1 MSSTPKR
8 TKKRV
13 HPQDEAGPKKKT
25 KTNSKKRAQN
35 STKNKP
41 KKKQKKKRNWLS
53 NILLF
58 LLFLIALA
66 LIFNVQI
73 RNFLIKQNSQA
84 YTIDKVS
91 SQDIEANAQK
101 DVSFDFDAV
110 ESLSTEAVIKAQFQ
124 NKDLPVIGG
133 IAVPDVKINLP
144 IFKGLDNVVLLTGAG
159 TMKPEQEM
167 GKGNYALASHRV
179 QDMVSLFSPLEY
191 SQTGQLIYVT
201 DLQTVYTYKITSVDK
216 VDPSRVD
223 LIEDVP
229 NKKMI
234 TLITC
239 GDMNA
244 TTRIVVQGELE
255 SSVQMNQANQDII
268 NAFNMQQL
276 TL

>member
-8 TKKRV
+8 TKKRAR
-13 HPQDEAGPKKKT
+13 PQAESIPKKKT
-25 KTNSKKRAQN
+25 RTAPKKRVQN
-35 STKNKP
+35 PTKYKS
-41 KKKQKKKRNWLS
+41 QKKKKKKKNWLS
-53 NILLF
+53 NFLISLLF
-58 LLFLIALA
+58 LVALA

-84 YTIDKVS
+84 YAIDKVDR
-91 SQDIEANAQK
+91 QDIEANAQK
-101 DVSFDFDAV
+101 DVSFDFGAV

-124 NKDLPVIGG
+124 NKNLPVIGG
-133 IAVPDVKINLP
+133 IAIPEIKINLP

-191 SQTGQLIYVT
+191 AKVGQFIYVT
-201 DLQTVYTYKITSVDK
+201 DLQTVYTYKITSVEK
-216 VDPSRVD
+216 VEPSRVD
-223 LIEDVP
+223 LIEEIPD
-229 NKKMI
+229 KKMI

-244 TTRIVVQGELE
+244 TTRIAVQGELE
-255 SSVQMNQANQDII
+255 STVPMDQANQNIVD
-268 NAFNMQQL
+268 AFNMQQL